1 MLEIG
6 AISQQGTDV
15 EPKSVSG
22 KIATVF
28 AFISLMFLYTSY
40 SANIVALLQS
50 TTDSIRTLDD
60 LLSSRIKL
68 GVEDIVYAHYYFSVI
83 FKKSRI
89 YELC

>member
-15 EPKSVSG
+15 EPKSAAG
-22 KIATVF
+22 RIATIF

-50 TTDSIRTLDD
+50 TTDSMRTLDD

-68 GVEDIVYAHYYFSVI
+68 GVEDIVYAHYYFSV
-83 FKKSRI
+83 R
-89 YELC
+89 LRNVNAGVCV